1 MVIIYNQ
8 IRNNVFAK
16 QERAEGRLCV
26 AAHHMAALLRWG
38 VRTTILM
45 SEIWVEIRRHGAAGE
60 ENTNNRQKMRGSGET

>member
-1 MVIIYNQ
+1 M
-8 IRNNVFAK
+8 K
-16 QERAEGRLCV
+16 ELRAASAWQHTTWRRCCG
-26 AAHHMAALLRWG
+26 WG